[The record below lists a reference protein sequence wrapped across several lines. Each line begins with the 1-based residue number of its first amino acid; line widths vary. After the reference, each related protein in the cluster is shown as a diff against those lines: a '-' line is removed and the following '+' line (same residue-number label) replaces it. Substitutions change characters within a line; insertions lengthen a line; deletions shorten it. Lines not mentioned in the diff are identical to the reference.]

1 MLELV
6 HITCPRRRGI
16 GIESAGKIL
25 QPCTE
30 ETVDFEC
37 QWKSDG
43 ADQRHVDLDIL
54 MFKRSHHRKEQGPP
68 DVEFSYLQGLLEYPV
83 HRPQVAASFQELP
96 ESKVADVL
104 ADPSCI
110 LHQLWR
116 EEPSDKISQR
126 ESVISFIKFPGK
138 TVRCRFLITLSG
150 NFRRQNRHPKHSENQ
165 GDMKI

>member
-43 ADQRHVDLDIL
+43 ADQRNVDLDIL
-54 MFKRSHHRKEQGPP
+54 MLKRSHHRKEQGPP

-96 ESKVADVL
+96 ESKVAGVL

-126 ESVISFIKFPGK
+126 ESVISFVEIPCESVGD
-138 TVRCRFLITLSG
+138 RFVTLCSG
-150 NFRRQNRHPKHSENQ
+150 VGRQNQKPNNSENQ
-165 GDMKI
+165 GGKEI